1 MGKRLNRD
9 EAVKRLRGD
18 LSQVLG
24 PRLHSL
30 VVYEAAAGDD
40 QLVHALAIVEAF
52 TPDDLVRLVPAAAGW
67 AAAGLAVPL
76 VFDRAE
82 LARSLDAFPL
92 EFSQVL
98 AHHEVVAGE
107 PLLEGL
113 SVRREDLRR
122 ACEAQARS
130 HLVHLREAYLEAG
143 GSPAE
148 VAALVTG
155 SLAPLKALLLS
166 VARLHGANPRTPDE
180 LAAFLADRLPASAP
194 GLLPLVTQPDEE
206 PMPPSR
212 ADHLFPGYVVAIEQL
227 ARTLDQL

>member
-9 EAVKRLRGD
+9 EAVSRLRGD

-24 PRLHSL
+24 ERLHSL

-40 QLVHALAIVEAF
+40 HVVHALAVIEAF
-52 TPDDLVRLVPAAAGW
+52 TPDDLARLAPAAAGW

-76 VFDRAE
+76 VFGRAE
-82 LARSLDAFPL
+82 LVRSLDAFPL
-92 EFSQVL
+92 EFSQIL
-98 AHHEVVAGE
+98 ARHEVVAGE

-130 HLVHLREAYLEAG
+130 HLVHLREGYLEAG
-143 GSPAE
+143 GSPKE
-148 VAALVTG
+148 VAALVEG
-155 SLAPLKALLLS
+155 SLASLRALLVS

-180 LAAFLADRLPASAP
+180 IAAFLAEGLPASAA
-194 GLLPLVTQPDEE
+194 GLRPLVTHPAGQPLPLSEAE
-206 PMPPSR
+206 
-212 ADHLFPGYVVAIEQL
+212 HVFPGYVVAIEQL
-227 ARTLDQL
+227 ARTLDRL